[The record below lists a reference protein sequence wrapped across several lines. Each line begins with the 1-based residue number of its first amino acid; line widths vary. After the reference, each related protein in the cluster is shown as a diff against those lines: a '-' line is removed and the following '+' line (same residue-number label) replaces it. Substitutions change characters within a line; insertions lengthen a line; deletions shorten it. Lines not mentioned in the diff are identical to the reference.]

1 MRLACGASKKKNS
14 QSRSSGERDRVL
26 RDGHFFSPLE
36 PSSCLEFQGSGAN
49 QSPVTRCP
57 RSPPSA
63 RAPLTLFRRT
73 NHAVF
78 DQFSCRFVFFSQ
90 LYTGVS
96 LTHLH
101 VRSSELSLPKQK
113 SFIGG
118 FVLVETS
125 SATTSNAAN
134 VGLSP
139 DCPISLRQVSLFS
152 SIVAVHTNSY
162 TLHPSFPSQRKMG

>member
-1 MRLACGASKKKNS
+1 MGI
-14 QSRSSGERDRVL
+14 
-26 RDGHFFSPLE
+26 FFSPLE

-96 LTHLH
+96 LTHLR
-101 VRSSELSLPKQK
+101 VRSFELSLPKQSHLLEIRLRCDLWRHNFK
-113 SFIGG
+113 CRQCRTVSRLPHLSASSLAIFINCRRAYEELH
-118 FVLVETS
+118 FSPLLS
-125 SATTSNAAN
+125 LTTE
-134 VGLSP
+134 
-139 DCPISLRQVSLFS
+139 
-152 SIVAVHTNSY
+152 
-162 TLHPSFPSQRKMG
+162 MG